1 MSRCGVYFF
10 PIIWGAFVA
19 DICVWGKSKVA
30 IPSRPPAPRLSG
42 HTNLPP
48 PPRSPPSN
56 VHLHFHCPNQA
67 WHPLL
72 ATENKAK
79 CASAPPP
86 PQIQYSDHQRAQA
99 WEGGKFGKVADW
111 EGGWGQICFPWC
123 LIPKMARQKVFGRSL
138 LSDLSFRWSGVC
150 FVCLAQTWENG
161 GVSSWVANKV
171 AKSSLC
177 FSACFVR
184 SKS

>member
-1 MSRCGVYFF
+1 MGFTVFF

-42 HTNLPP
+42 HTNLPS

-56 VHLHFHCPNQA
+56 VHLHFHCPNEA

-72 ATENKAK
+72 GTENEAK
-79 CASAPPP
+79 CVSVLPP
-86 PQIQYSDHQRAQA
+86 PQIQCSDHQRAQA

-111 EGGWGQICFPWC
+111 D
-123 LIPKMARQKVFGRSL
+123 PKMARQKVFGRSL
-138 LSDLSFRWSGVC
+138 LSDFSFSWSGVC

-161 GVSSWVANKV
+161 GVSSCKQG
-171 AKSSLC
+171 C
-177 FSACFVR
+177 
-184 SKS
+184 